1 MTIHAGE
8 QIDCE
13 DNIRIA
19 LKYGAKRIGHGLH
32 INDPLLLQ
40 EIIKKDILIECCIT
54 SNFGWAS
61 IGITY

>member
-8 QIDCE
+8 QIDWE

-32 INDPLLLQ
+32 INDPLLL
-40 EIIKKDILIECCIT
+40 
-54 SNFGWAS
+54 
-61 IGITY
+61 